1 MNWEALGRLLV
12 VLALLALAGV
22 LLVTVEGDVEYRVPV
37 WLVALVSGAVGNA
50 VRLQYT
56 AKPKE

>member
-1 MNWEALGRLLV
+1 MNWEAAGRLLII
-12 VLALLALAGV
+12 LALLALCGV
-22 LLVTVEGDVEYRVPV
+22 LLVTVDGDVESRVPV